1 MGDPKKQR
9 RKYDTPRFPW
19 RTDILQEELKLLG
32 QYGLRNKHELWRHE
46 TTLSRFRGIARS
58 LIGRPPEQRKRMENE
73 LLTRLKKIGILNETA
88 ALDDVLDLTKEDI
101 LERRLQTIVFRKGL
115 SKTIHQARQLI
126 THGHVAIGN
135 KRVKVPSYI
144 VTTEEEKQVTYA
156 PKSPISNQ
164 AHPLRQLV
172 SVAPTT
178 ETPSRETRTG
188 GEQ

>member
-9 RKYDTPRFPW
+9 KKYDTPRFPW

-58 LIGRPPEQRKRMENE
+58 LIGRPPEERKRMEDE

-135 KRVKVPSYI
+135 KRVTVPSYI
-144 VTTEEEKQVTYA
+144 VTTEEEKQITYA
-156 PKSPISNQ
+156 RKSPISNQ

-178 ETPSRETRTG
+178 KTPSGETETG